1 MEVKGAWE
9 NKWRV
14 LLFEMIGTANLLF
27 AINASAGSTMGKMP
41 TTPFAAGLTIFGNIC
56 ILGEVTGGHF
66 NPGVT
71 LAVLIAEG
79 ITVRNL
85 MFATMIIIS

>member
-14 LLFEMIGTANLLF
+14 LLFEMIGTGNLLF
-27 AINASAGSTMGKMP
+27 AINASAGGSMGKMP
-41 TTPFAAGLTIFGNIC
+41 ATPFAAGLTIFGNIC
-56 ILGEVTGGHF
+56 IFGESTGGHF

-85 MFATMIIIS
+85 MFASMIITA